1 MSYIIIYFSKSVSS
15 VSLRHEPAPS
25 VERAGLFGSALG
37 LFHVHTSGHRYN
49 LTPLKGKGAV
59 LLLFRGKQHSGSSIG
74 SRYRSRSA
82 AHIVWEV
89 IAQYQGNDGL
99 PYVMLRNLSDST
111 WHKTMSQTELER
123 GEQYSRVTEGFQS
136 R

>member
-1 MSYIIIYFSKSVSS
+1 MQKQARCFTTS
-15 VSLRHEPAPS
+15 
-25 VERAGLFGSALG
+25 RAKRRQRKGELIRIRRWSGALQ
-37 LFHVHTSGHRYN
+37 
-49 LTPLKGKGAV
+49 
-59 LLLFRGKQHSGSSIG
+59 LLFRGIQHSSNSLG

-89 IAQYQGNDGL
+89 IAQYKGFDGL
-99 PYVMLRNLSDST
+99 PYVTLRNLSDQT
-111 WHKTMSQTELER
+111 WQKTMSQTELER

>member
-1 MSYIIIYFSKSVSS
+1 MKFPRWLSVGYNDANDTNDKEIGKFCIGVIYLRTFQKLCHQCHCVIKSV
-15 VSLRHEPAPS
+15 
-25 VERAGLFGSALG
+25 
-37 LFHVHTSGHRYN
+37 
-49 LTPLKGKGAV
+49 PLKSKGAF
-59 LLLFRGKQHSGSSIG
+59 LLRFRGKRHSGISIG

-89 IAQYQGNDGL
+89 IAQYEGADRQ
-99 PYVMLRNLSDST
+99 PYVVLENLFDRT
-111 WHKTMSQTELER
+111 RRKTMSQTELER